1 MATMKCSQV
10 IIEGLKAMGVRR
22 IYGIIGTSNFAFV
35 NALYDYRDEIR
46 YVSCRHEQ
54 VAASMADTEG
64 RLTGI
69 PGVAL
74 THSGPG
80 TLNALISVA
89 NAYKDGSPLLLLSG
103 AVKRKLKGSDG
114 MLEADH
120 QAIFSTLCR
129 GVFRIEQADHAA
141 SVLSKAYTLAV
152 SGGRGP
158 VLIEVPE
165 DVWDEEVGIDLPPFR
180 FTGDYRPPLHVEDV
194 WKTLE
199 MVKEAER
206 PLVLSGGGVAYS
218 GSSEM
223 LVRLVEAL
231 RVPVVTTG
239 NGRGTIPE
247 DHPLCLGRVGFGGGN
262 TAADA
267 ALSGAD
273 LILGLGCVISDLTS
287 YEYTLPIE
295 GDLILVNI
303 DMEAMLSC
311 PLRPRLPIEADVRD
325 FLTEA
330 LGAVRDYRAP
340 ERKAWWDFLENKRA
354 EWNRTVEEA
363 RSSDKEPLGGG
374 RVIHELSRLLPRE
387 RIITVGAGTH
397 LLYPMA
403 FLPCLEP
410 LTYLSAVNFGAMG
423 FGFPAA
429 LAAKLVRP
437 EREVVAILGD
447 GDFMM
452 TLQDLETACR
462 EGIKV
467 TVLVMND
474 HMYRVLNLRQRIQ
487 CQGRIL
493 GTCHGNPDFAALAR
507 AFGASGWR
515 LERVVDIEPVLR
527 EALAAEGPAVVD
539 VIIDPDDLPPFN
551 LEASLRMSMG

>member
-1 MATMKCSQV
+1 MNCAQML
-10 IIEGLKAMGVRR
+10 IEGLKVMGVRR

-35 NALYDYRDEIR
+35 NALYDYQEDIR

-54 VAASMADTEG
+54 VAASMADAEG

-80 TLNALISVA
+80 TLNALISTA
-89 NAYKDGSPLLLLSG
+89 NAYKDGSPMIILSG
-103 AVKRKLKGSDG
+103 AVKRKLQGSDG

-120 QAIFSTLCR
+120 PSIFSSLCR
-129 GVFRIEQADHAA
+129 GVFRVEEADQAAA
-141 SVLSKAYTLAV
+141 ILSRAYILAV

-165 DVWDEEVGIDLPPFR
+165 DVWEEEVKLEAPRFR
-180 FTGDYRPPLHVEDV
+180 FAAEHRPPLHVEDV
-194 WKTLE
+194 WKALNV
-199 MVKEAER
+199 VKEASR
-206 PLVLSGGGVAYS
+206 PLILSGGGVAYS
-218 GSSEM
+218 RSSDL
-223 LVRLVEAL
+223 LVRLAESL
-231 RVPVVTTG
+231 KVPVITTG

-247 DHPLCLGRVGFGGGN
+247 DHPLCLGRAGFGGGN
-262 TAADA
+262 TVADA
-267 ALSGAD
+267 ALSEAD
-273 LILGLGCVISDLTS
+273 AILGLGCVISDLTS
-287 YEYTLPIE
+287 YEYTLPIPGE
-295 GDLILVNI
+295 LVLVNI
-303 DMEAMLSC
+303 DMEAMLNC
-311 PLRPRLPIEADVRD
+311 RRKPQIPIEADVRD
-325 FLTEA
+325 FLLEA
-330 LGAVRDYRAP
+330 VDAVRDYRPP
-340 ERKAWWDFLENKRA
+340 EREAWWEFLENKRA
-354 EWNRTVEEA
+354 EWKAKVEEA
-363 RSSDKEPLGGG
+363 RSSDREPLSGA
-374 RVIHELSRLLPRE
+374 RVIHELSLLLPRE

-429 LAAKLVRP
+429 LAAKLVHP

-467 TVLVMND
+467 LVLVMND
-474 HMYRVLNLRQRIQ
+474 HMYRVLNIRQRIQ

-507 AFGASGWR
+507 SFGAAGWR
-515 LERVVDIEPVLR
+515 LEKVADIQPVLR
-527 EALAAEGPAVVD
+527 EALAVEGPAVVD
-539 VIIDPDDLPPFN
+539 VVIDPDDLPPLN
-551 LEASLRMSMG
+551 LEASLRMSLG